1 MPKNPWRKGGSDVT
15 SIYEAVDGS
24 HFFGLVNYTIFEA
37 PENSLAHVSGLL
49 PACGRI
55 LLSTLDTSAF
65 TDPENIN
72 STFREEPPKMA
83 AFHRNCDSS
92 CNIDDPG

>member
-1 MPKNPWRKGGSDVT
+1 MT

-24 HFFGLVNYTIFEA
+24 HFSGLVNYAIFEA
-37 PENSLAHVSGLL
+37 LENYLVHVSGPL

-55 LLSTLDTSAF
+55 LLSMLDTPVF

-72 STFREEPPKMA
+72 SAFRDEPPKMA
-83 AFHRNCDSS
+83 AFHGNRDSS
-92 CNIDDPG
+92 CNTGDQG